1 MKGIMSMKRIDVV
14 ELYVKKRIAK
24 LEQSQGTYNSYDGE
38 IVELKDVLDV
48 IKQTQPNAKCVNAGE
63 IMEVKPQ
70 YKETA
75 CDHVYGK

>member
-1 MKGIMSMKRIDVV
+1 MSMKRIDVV

-24 LEQSQGTYNSYDGE
+24 LEQAQGTYKSYDGE

-75 CDHVYGK
+75 CDHVYGR

>member
-1 MKGIMSMKRIDVV
+1 MSMKRIDVV

>member
-1 MKGIMSMKRIDVV
+1 MSMKRIDVV

-48 IKQTQPNAKCVNAGE
+48 IKQTQPNAKCVSVGE
-63 IMEVKPQ
+63 IIAVKPQ

>member
-1 MKGIMSMKRIDVV
+1 MSMKRIDVV
-14 ELYVKKRIAK
+14 ELYVKKRIEK
-24 LEQSQGTYNSYDGE
+24 LEQTQGTYKSHDDE
-38 IVELKDVLDV
+38 IIELKDVLDV